1 MDERVRFG
9 NEADFREAAHRAY
22 GEHRRALAAL
32 LPRARME
39 HVGSTAV
46 PGSVTKGD
54 LDICVIVE
62 PADFA
67 DADALLG
74 GRYRRNLG
82 SIHTAE
88 FAAFT
93 AEDDAIDVGIQLVA
107 AGSRWDAFVRW
118 RDLLRSDPGL
128 RRAYDVLKRRYDGK
142 PMDEYRAAKS
152 EFIDAV
158 LSDRQA

>member
-1 MDERVRFG
+1 MEERVTFG
-9 NEADFREAAHRAY
+9 DEADFREAAHRAY
-22 GEHRRALAAL
+22 DEHRRALAAL
-32 LPRARME
+32 LPRARIE

-54 LDICVIVE
+54 LDICVVVE

-74 GRYRRNLG
+74 GRYRRNPA

-93 AEDDAIDVGIQLVA
+93 ADGGAIDVGIQLVA

-118 RDLLRSDPGL
+118 RDLLRNDPEA
-128 RRAYDVLKRRYDGK
+128 RRAYDALKRRYEGK
-142 PMDEYRAAKS
+142 PMDAYRAAKS
-152 EFIDAV
+152 DFIDRTM
-158 LSDRQA
+158 SDREA

>member
-1 MDERVRFG
+1 MDERVTFG
-9 NEADFREAAHRAY
+9 DEADFREAAHRAY
-22 GEHRRALAAL
+22 GEHRGALAAL

-46 PGSVTKGD
+46 PGSITKGD

-67 DADALLG
+67 EADALLG

-88 FAAFT
+88 FAAFIV
-93 AEDDAIDVGIQLVA
+93 DGGAIDVGIQLVA
-107 AGSRWDAFVRW
+107 AESRWDAFVRW
-118 RDLLRSDPGL
+118 RDLLRSDPEVL
-128 RRAYDVLKRRYDGK
+128 RAYDVLKRRYEGK

-152 EFIDAV
+152 EFIDRTMPGREA
-158 LSDRQA
+158 

>member
-1 MDERVRFG
+1 MEERVSFG
-9 NEADFREAAHRAY
+9 REEDVRKAAARAFS
-22 GEHRRALAAL
+22 EHGRVIRTL
-32 LPRARME
+32 LPRARVE

-62 PADFA
+62 PADLPE
-67 DADALLG
+67 ADALLG

-93 AEDDAIDVGIQLVA
+93 ADGGAIDVGIQLV
-107 AGSRWDAFVRW
+107 
-118 RDLLRSDPGL
+118 
-128 RRAYDVLKRRYDGK
+128 
-142 PMDEYRAAKS
+142 
-152 EFIDAV
+152 
-158 LSDRQA
+158 